1 MAIPNNKELR
11 TKLLQ
16 EYHDS
21 AISGHLGVEKTTD
34 ALMKYYYWPR
44 MNKIVYKYVTS
55 CDECQRNKGRTH
67 QPFGLLQ
74 PLTTPTRRWE
84 QVTMD
89 FIVQLPLTKKK
100 HDAIIVF
107 VDRLTKRA
115 YFQPLTTTATAPE
128 VAFIFFNTIF
138 RYHGLPK
145 TIISDRD
152 AKFTSKFWKALFKH
166 LDTRLAMSTAFH
178 PQTDGQTERMNQ
190 TLEQMLRIYT
200 NYKQDNWNDLL
211 PAAEFAYN
219 NFKQ

>member
-1 MAIPNNKELR
+1 MELLQANDFVVRYKSGKINVVADALSRQPHLALVSTVQSQLIENQQLISEYQNDKYFGPIFITLQHLERANQKEIAQAHHFELINNLLYLKQGPRMAIPNNKELR

-16 EYHDS
+16 EYHDNV
-21 AISGHLGVEKTTD
+21 ISGHLGVEKTTD

-44 MNKIVYKYVTS
+44 MNKTVYKYVTS

-107 VDRLTKRA
+107 VD
-115 YFQPLTTTATAPE
+115 
-128 VAFIFFNTIF
+128 
-138 RYHGLPK
+138 
-145 TIISDRD
+145 
-152 AKFTSKFWKALFKH
+152 
-166 LDTRLAMSTAFH
+166 
-178 PQTDGQTERMNQ
+178 
-190 TLEQMLRIYT
+190 
-200 NYKQDNWNDLL
+200 
-211 PAAEFAYN
+211 
-219 NFKQ
+219 